1 MNTQYGESHTA
12 TSWRHNLRKRS
23 TETDPKLHKFSKIV
37 ERGVSEFGRQIWR
50 DVRWEVARL

>member
-23 TETDPKLHKFSKIV
+23 TETDPKLQKFPKIV
-37 ERGVSEFGRQIWR
+37 ERDVSEFGRQIWR